1 MKLFLTLEFTLGGG
15 LHGGLDLLISDRLL
29 GAAGQVDHG
38 DVGSRHTHGH
48 TGQLAVEGRNNLSD
62 SLGGTGAAGD
72 DVLGS
77 STASS
82 PVLGGG
88 SVHDLLGGSVGVDSG
103 HETLN
108 QTPVVVDDLGKGSET
123 VGGARG
129 VGDDLEVGGVLL
141 VVDTHDEHGGVR
153 RRSSDDDL
161 LGATL
166 QVSSGLVLGGEDTGG
181 LDDVLSAGLVP
192 WDVGGLLLR
201 VEADTAAVDDKVLA
215 IDLDGALEAAV
226 LGVILEHVGL
236 DRC

>member
-129 VGDDLEVGGVLL
+129 VGDDLVFRL
-141 VVDTHDEHGGVR
+141 VSIEIDTTDEHGGISR
-153 RRSSDDDL
+153 GGRDDDL
-161 LGATL
+161 LGTTL
-166 QVSSGLVLGGEDTGG
+166 QVSSSLFGGSED
-181 LDDVLSAGLVP
+181 
-192 WDVGGLLLR
+192 
-201 VEADTAAVDDKVLA
+201 
-215 IDLDGALEAAV
+215 
-226 LGVILEHVGL
+226 
-236 DRC
+236 